1 METPRPINPQYDDEG
16 KGDAGIV
23 PDLSKRTVVAVFDGA
38 DGAGGGAAQ
47 AAAAA
52 LRQRGV
58 AEEDISLVRRGE
70 ETPPAASAD
79 DTKAGAGTAAG
90 VSAGAV
96 IGGALGLAAL
106 AVPGVGPLLAAGP
119 IAAALGG
126 AIAGGAVGGLI
137 GSFAGLGVPTE
148 EAETYERAVRAG
160 AIVLAVKAPDEET
173 ADAYTRLLQENGATQ
188 VNSYQPS
195 L

>member
-1 METPRPINPQYDDEG
+1 MESPRPINPQYDDKG

-23 PDLSKRTVVAVFDGA
+23 PNLSTRTVVAVFDGPDA
-38 DGAGGGAAQ
+38 PERARS
-47 AAAAA
+47 AAAV

-58 AEEDISLVRRGE
+58 SDEDVSLVRQGQ
-70 ETPPAASAD
+70 ETPPVESAD
-79 DTKAGAGTAAG
+79 DTKSGAGTVAG

-96 IGGALGLAAL
+96 IGGALGLVAL

-126 AIAGGAVGGLI
+126 AVAGGAVGGLI
-137 GSFAGLGVPTE
+137 GSFAGLGIPTE
-148 EAETYERAVRAG
+148 EAEAYERAVRAG
-160 AIVLAVKAPDEET
+160 SLVLAVKAPDEDT
-173 ADAYTRLLQENGATQ
+173 ARAYSRLLQEHGAART
-188 VNSYQPS
+188 NSYQPS